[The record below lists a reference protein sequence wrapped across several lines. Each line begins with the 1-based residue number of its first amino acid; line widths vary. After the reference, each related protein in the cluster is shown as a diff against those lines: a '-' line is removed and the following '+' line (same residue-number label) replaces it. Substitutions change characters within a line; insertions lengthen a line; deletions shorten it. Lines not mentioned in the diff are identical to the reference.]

1 MILKPDSLKH
11 ELEQMERLISSAVLV
26 VLEGPTINN
35 YGSYVI
41 KLGLDLIYYIQ
52 SINTVL
58 WRFLEHV

>member
-1 MILKPDSLKH
+1 
-11 ELEQMERLISSAVLV
+11 MERLISSAVLV
-26 VLEGPTINN
+26 VLEGSTINN

-41 KLGLDLIYYIQ
+41 KLNLDLIYYTQ